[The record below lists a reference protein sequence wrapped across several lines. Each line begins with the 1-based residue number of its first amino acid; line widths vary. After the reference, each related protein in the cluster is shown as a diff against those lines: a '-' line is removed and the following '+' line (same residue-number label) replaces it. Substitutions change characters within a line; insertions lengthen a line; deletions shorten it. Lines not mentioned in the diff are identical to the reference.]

1 MTDTWILT
9 STGFGLVLLGILLLI
24 AAAILITVSRAR
36 NVKTKTAKTA
46 GVIII
51 GPVPIVFG
59 SDKKTVKTLLI
70 LSTALTLSLVAALL
84 IYYFLFR

>member
-1 MTDTWILT
+1 MTDTWMLT
-9 STGFGLVLLGILLLI
+9 SIGLGLVFLGILLLI
-24 AAAILITVSRAR
+24 AAAVLIAASRAR
-36 NVKTKTAKTA
+36 NVKTKTA
-46 GVIII
+46 GVIIV

>member
-1 MTDTWILT
+1 MTDTWIIT
-9 STGFGLVLLGILLLI
+9 AAGFGLVLLGVLLLVV
-24 AAAILITVSRAR
+24 AAILVAVSRTR
-36 NVKTKTAKTA
+36 NSKMKTA

-84 IYYFLFR
+84 IYNFLFR

>member
-1 MTDTWILT
+1 MFDAGILFTVGFVLLFIGILT
-9 STGFGLVLLGILLLI
+9 IIAVSILI
-24 AAAILITVSRAR
+24 AARGR
-36 NVKTKTAKTA
+36 NAKTKTA